1 MGDMAIAAMS
11 VEMHQQKA
19 QQDLGVSVLKMAME
33 ATADM
38 TGELVEDLAA
48 SVDPNLGN
56 TVVIMA

>member
-56 TVVIMA
+56 TVDIMA